1 MMSHVI
7 SARSATSDTQSY
19 TLDHRGHPELHL
31 GPQRTPRATPWIT
44 EDTLTYTLDHEDT
57 QSYTLDCRGH
67 LELHPGP

>member
-1 MMSHVI
+1 M
-7 SARSATSDTQSY
+7 
-19 TLDHRGHPELHL
+19 
-31 GPQRTPRATPWIT
+31 PWTT